1 MLHKTKGIVINFI
14 KYRETSIIVRIYTR
28 AFGLQSYIL
37 NGVRTKNSKH
47 GKIAL
52 FQPLTLLDLV
62 VYHKNKDQLQR
73 ISEVKCPQPFTSVPY
88 QTKKSSIAL
97 FMAEIMSKTLKD
109 AAENPSLFDFLSY
122 SILTLDGLKV
132 EFENHHLKFL
142 IQLSAY
148 LGFEPSSSKDISHE
162 VKDPQEESIL
172 TDVEVS
178 GLDQLIK
185 SDYKTLVQLS
195 NQSRRLILDE
205 ILSFYQ
211 FHMESIRP
219 VKSVSVLNAVLQD

>member
-14 KYRETSIIVRIYTR
+14 KYRESSIIVRIYTR

-37 NGVRTKNSKH
+37 NGVRTKNSKQ

-73 ISEVKCPQPFTSVPY
+73 ISEVKCTMPFHSVPY

-109 AAENPSLFDFLSY
+109 ASENPALFDFLSH
-122 SILTLDGLKV
+122 SILCLDSQKE
-132 EFENHHLKFL
+132 EFENHHLIFL
-142 IQLSAY
+142 IQLSSY
-148 LGFEPSSSKDISHE
+148 LGFGPSSSRDISYE
-162 VKDPQEESIL
+162 IKDPQEESIL
-172 TDVEVS
+172 SSQEMS
-178 GLDQLIK
+178 GLDRLIK
-185 SDYKTLVQLS
+185 SDYNTILQLS

-211 FHMESIRP
+211 FHLESIRP

>member
-1 MLHKTKGIVINFI
+1 M
-14 KYRETSIIVRIYTR
+14 
-28 AFGLQSYIL
+28 
-37 NGVRTKNSKH
+37 
-47 GKIAL
+47 

-73 ISEVKCPQPFTSVPY
+73 ISEVKCSQPFHSLPY

-97 FMAEIMSKTLKD
+97 FIAEIMSKTLKD
-109 AAENPSLFDFLSY
+109 ATENPELFDFLSH
-122 SILTLDGLKV
+122 SILVLDRLKKD
-132 EFENHHLKFL
+132 FENLHLIFL
-142 IQLSAY
+142 IQLSSY
-148 LGFEPSSSKDISHE
+148 LGFEPSSSRDISHDI
-162 VKDPQEESIL
+162 KDPLEESVL
-172 TDVEVS
+172 SKVEMD

-185 SDYKTLVQLS
+185 SDYETTVLLS

-211 FHMESIRP
+211 FHLESIRP